1 MDGDAPRASRVGGPW
16 HWACHGSSAHALNI
30 AQHGIRWTARHRAAT
45 MSNRP
50 PDVPNPSDPTLHLSG
65 QEPDPAPVP
74 LASAETFVGGV
85 TTASGGLSLHGPPAA
100 PGYEVLAPLGRG
112 ASGVVY
118 KARQTK
124 LKRIV
129 ALKVLVGYAHET
141 ADQLARFRDEAV
153 IAAQIQHPN
162 VIQIYDIGDAAG
174 VPYLACEYADGGTLE
189 RKLQAEGPLPVVEAV
204 KLVYQIARGVGAA
217 HSRGVVHRDL
227 KPANI
232 LLTSDGTPK
241 VADFGLAKVLGAES
255 NTVTGSILGTPSYMS
270 PEQAAGVIRRIAPQ
284 TDVYALGVILY
295 ECLLGTVPHQGNSVM
310 ETLDKVRTSPPP
322 ALRFRRNEI
331 PDELEEIVLRCLRKI
346 PAERY
351 ATADALAD
359 DLLKLTT
366 PPKPPAPPIQP
377 TGNGVYYVLTAI
389 TLVAAAAL
397 AVWLFGPWPRP
408 ADQHTAPPSSESA
421 PTTRNESP

>member
-1 MDGDAPRASRVGGPW
+1 
-16 HWACHGSSAHALNI
+16 
-30 AQHGIRWTARHRAAT
+30 
-45 MSNRP
+45 
-50 PDVPNPSDPTLHLSG
+50 
-65 QEPDPAPVP
+65 
-74 LASAETFVGGV
+74 
-85 TTASGGLSLHGPPAA
+85 
-100 PGYEVLAPLGRG
+100 
-112 ASGVVY
+112 
-118 KARQTK
+118 
-124 LKRIV
+124 
-129 ALKVLVGYAHET
+129 VLVGYAHET

-162 VIQIYDIGDAAG
+162 VIQIYDIGEAGG

-189 RKLQAEGPLPVVEAV
+189 SKLQAEAPLPVVEAV

-232 LLTSDGTPK
+232 LLTSDGIPK

-295 ECLLGTVPHQGNSVM
+295 ECLLGMVPHQGNSVM

-322 ALRFRRNEI
+322 ALRFRRHEI
-331 PDELEEIVLRCLRKI
+331 PDELEEVVLRCLRKI
-346 PAERY
+346 PGERY

-359 DLLKLTT
+359 DLLRMTA
-366 PPKPPAPPIQP
+366 PPKPAAPLPQP
-377 TGNGVYYVLTAI
+377 SGNGVYYVLTAI

-408 ADQHTAPPSSESA
+408 TDHYTTPPETV
-421 PTTRNESP
+421 PTGSGNTP